1 MKGNNTRCTWKPK
14 RGVPGGQEVFPDGC
28 REYSEVQE
36 RKGGKG
42 LPKGVTVRE
51 EKERRVGHAER

>member
-1 MKGNNTRCTWKPK
+1 MRQ
-14 RGVPGGQEVFPDGC
+14 VPGGQEVFADGC

-42 LPKGVTVRE
+42 RTKGVIVKE
-51 EKERRVGHAER
+51 GKERKAGQAER